1 MQRAEGW
8 DVVIV
13 GGGPAG
19 LSAALVL
26 GRARRS
32 VLVCDKGTPRN
43 WASRHMHGFITR
55 DGVDPRE
62 FRDLAHQELAR
73 YDQVELRSAAVVA
86 VSPLKAGGGFE
97 VKLSRGATVRARK
110 LLLATGVF
118 DRLPSVPGLA
128 KLFGTSVFQCP
139 YCHGWEFR
147 DGAVAVYG
155 RGKRGFEMARAMT
168 AWTADIVLCTDGEI
182 VAPTAQRQLQR
193 NGIQVRTAA
202 IAKLEARGGQLSRI
216 VFRDGEKLARDALF
230 FDTPSAEQS
239 ALSRAI
245 GCEYGDH
252 GGVKCGQYSSTSV
265 PGVYAA
271 GNITRDVQLAIVAAA
286 EGTRAAFGINRALTR
301 EDFANRADLSSRPT
315 RSGNRPSPT

>member
-1 MQRAEGW
+1 MRRSELW

-13 GGGPAG
+13 GAGPAG

-26 GRARRS
+26 GRARRK

-43 WASRHMHGFITR
+43 WASKQMHGFITR
-55 DGVDPRE
+55 DGIDPRE
-62 FRDLAHQELAR
+62 FRALAREELAR
-73 YDQVELRSAAVVA
+73 YDQVKLRSATVIGAR
-86 VSPLKAGGGFE
+86 PLAGGAGFE
-97 VKLSRGATVRARK
+97 VKLARGSTVRSRK
-110 LLLATGVF
+110 LLLATGVL
-118 DRLPSVPGLA
+118 DRLPPVPGIE
-128 KLFGTSVFQCP
+128 KLFGASVFQCP

-147 DGAVAVYG
+147 DCPVAVYG

-168 AWTADIVLCTDGEI
+168 AWTDDIVLCTDGERLT
-182 VAPTAQRQLQR
+182 PGAQRQLRR

-202 IAKLEARGGQLSRI
+202 IAKLEGRSGRLRRI
-216 VFRDGEKLARDALF
+216 VFREGDPLAREALF
-230 FDTPSAEQS
+230 FDTPSSEQS

-301 EDFANRADLSSRPT
+301 EGFAKRNALQ
-315 RSGNRPSPT
+315 PSNVA